1 MLCTKVTEMTNVCV
15 VADRAETSGKFLLLS
30 IKFPLM
36 LKKKELSAFKVT
48 YPTLLWYVTVFNILD

>member
-1 MLCTKVTEMTNVCV
+1 MTNVCV